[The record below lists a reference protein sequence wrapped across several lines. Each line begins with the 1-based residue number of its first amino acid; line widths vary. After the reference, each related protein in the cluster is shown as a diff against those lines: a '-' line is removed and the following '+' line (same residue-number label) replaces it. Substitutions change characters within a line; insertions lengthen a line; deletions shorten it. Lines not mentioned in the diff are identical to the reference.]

1 MKKLKHLVL
10 RIFILLTGIGMVISY
25 NSCAS
30 DQKDKD
36 LISIQS
42 FLERHD
48 GSTWTVIEGDMR
60 IYLKLNENLDKALE
74 VWRSEMGLA
83 SLMAHKE
90 CFYYSHET
98 LNNEK
103 IKVLENSNSKLVFT
117 YLDYETWA
125 FIRDGE
131 RLKLE
136 FKTKYDVRAP
146 VYFEKTT
153 DDIAKLNICPKESS
167 NSGADWRFLE

>member
-1 MKKLKHLVL
+1 M
-10 RIFILLTGIGMVISY
+10 
-25 NSCAS
+25 
-30 DQKDKD
+30 
-36 LISIQS
+36 SIQS
-42 FLERHD
+42 FLERND
-48 GSTWTVIEGDMR
+48 GSQWTVIEGDMR
-60 IYLKLNENLDKALE
+60 IYLKLNDIDEKALE

-83 SLMAHKE
+83 KLMAHKE

-103 IKVLENSNSKLVFT
+103 IKVLEDSNSKLEFT
-117 YLDYETWA
+117 YLDYETWT

-146 VYFEKTT
+146 VYFSKTT
-153 DDIAKLNICPKESS
+153 DNVHDLDICPKESS
-167 NSGADWRFLE
+167 ESDSDWRFLH